1 MGRWEAPFAPDV
13 DIEAMSLRHVLHE
26 LTHLGVTPETPP
38 SDAKYI
44 ILTNSVSLL
53 GVLVSFLYL
62 LVNLSVEN
70 RGSVQLGPPLLSAA
84 VYVLPPWLNHRR
96 RYWAATTFLCIA
108 ALGTHLVFTFAFG
121 TASGNQFYF
130 LPILGGVTLVYP
142 RKHRRTAAFFV
153 LVGLVTFIAI
163 VLWGDNVP
171 SLVSVN
177 SETAHFYYVFALIVV
192 AALVAFISYYSH
204 RRTVIAEAQLEARS
218 RELAQTLGELQ
229 ATQAQMIEAEN
240 QAILGRLVAALLHEV
255 NTPLGSIRSAA
266 DTIAKA
272 VARWGEVATQHTDRG
287 DPDAEVGLRAIE
299 VSSRLCKSL
308 EVSTGRISAV
318 VAGLRQFIG
327 LDEAERK
334 PLDVRQGIDGALT
347 LLGPA
352 LQDRIEVIRDYPETL
367 PKVLCHPAKLNR
379 AFLSVLQNAV
389 QAIEGRG
396 VIRVTVRERDGR
408 IEIGLADDGK
418 GIPATMMP
426 EIFQLGL
433 TRKAGRIGLRLGLP
447 ISKRTIEEMG
457 GQLTLESIEGEAT
470 TVRMTLPVATR

>member
-1 MGRWEAPFAPDV
+1 MGRWEAPFAPDA

-70 RGSVQLGPPLLSAA
+70 RDSVQLGPPLLSAA

-204 RRTVIAEAQLEARS
+204 RRTVIAEVQLEARS

-318 VAGLRQFIG
+318 VEGFRQFIG
-327 LDEAERK
+327 LDEA
-334 PLDVRQGIDGALT
+334 DASHWMC
-347 LLGPA
+347 
-352 LQDRIEVIRDYPETL
+352 DR
-367 PKVLCHPAKLNR
+367 
-379 AFLSVLQNAV
+379 
-389 QAIEGRG
+389 
-396 VIRVTVRERDGR
+396 
-408 IEIGLADDGK
+408 
-418 GIPATMMP
+418 
-426 EIFQLGL
+426 GL
-433 TRKAGRIGLRLGLP
+433 TGP
-447 ISKRTIEEMG
+447 
-457 GQLTLESIEGEAT
+457 
-470 TVRMTLPVATR
+470 